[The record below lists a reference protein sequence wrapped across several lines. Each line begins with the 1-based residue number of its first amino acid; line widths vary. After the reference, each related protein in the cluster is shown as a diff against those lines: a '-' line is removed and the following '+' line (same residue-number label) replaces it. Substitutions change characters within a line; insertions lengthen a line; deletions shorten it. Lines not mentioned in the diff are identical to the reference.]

1 MLALRLDQPLPLAR
15 FADALDPAALARM
28 EALALVRRSGE
39 GKGGEVAL
47 TPRGR
52 FVGDAVAAELVA

>member
-1 MLALRLDQPLPLAR
+1 
-15 FADALDPAALARM
+15 M
-28 EALALVRRSGE
+28 EALALVQRSGE
-39 GKGGEVAL
+39 GDGSEVAL